1 MKAFEKAKSANR
13 VRRRGVFGK
22 AAILRGRMAAL
33 LPLSAAALVSTCL
46 PISFAFAMPVGRQA
60 AADQSSSAAVAT
72 AHSSLVHKAALV
84 GDEDRETEGEWM
96 KEHHLS
102 PKAFH
107 DRFGASG
114 QIECPWWRKGPSA
127 SASLT
132 CRDDVIST
140 NAHVFM
146 DEKTGALYGRPS
158 RCFFAFNDW
167 EHGHPVRESI
177 PLTDD
182 MVAGIDL
189 LDDRMTN
196 KERLEKLAD
205 ASRDWAVIRLKRP
218 AHGVTPYEVWKVNP
232 LIDRPGNLDL
242 IARSAPQLDKRW
254 PTIAHCYYHD
264 AEAPKTPGFGRGL
277 GTDCDSVKG
286 GSGGA
291 DLRLIEGPDGKL
303 HSVLVSIHGRS
314 TPDNKRALYDLYRN
328 SSYSVLVEKKLEDA
342 FVKMCGAENI
352 SPGFSEERPAPATAA
367 GN

>member
-1 MKAFEKAKSANR
+1 MLF
-13 VRRRGVFGK
+13 
-22 AAILRGRMAAL
+22 AILAAAL
-33 LPLSAAALVSTCL
+33 LSACL
-46 PISFAFAMPVGRQA
+46 P
-60 AADQSSSAAVAT
+60 
-72 AHSSLVHKAALV
+72 SSLARAMSGGSHPFGFLSPTAAISSMIHRIALV
-84 GDEDRETEGEWM
+84 GEEDRESEAQWM

-102 PKAFH
+102 PEQFH

-114 QIECPWWRKGPSA
+114 QLECPWWMKGPSA

-146 DEKTGALYGRPS
+146 DEKTGSLYGRPS
-158 RCFFAFNDW
+158 QCSFAVKGR
-167 EHGHPVRESI
+167 EHGRPVSESI

-189 LDDRMTN
+189 LDDKLTN
-196 KERLEKLAD
+196 KERLAKLED
-205 ASRDWAVIRLKRP
+205 AARDWAVIRLRQP
-218 AHGVTPYEVWKVNP
+218 ARGVTPYEVWKVNP

-242 IARSAPQLDKRW
+242 IARSAPQLDERW

-291 DLRLIEGPDGKL
+291 DLRLIEGPDGEM

-314 TPDNKRALYDLYRN
+314 TPDNRRAPYDLYRN

-342 FVKMCGAENI
+342 FAKMCGVENI
-352 SPGFSEERPAPATAA
+352 KPGFSGGGATPVSAA

>member
-1 MKAFEKAKSANR
+1 MNKLPSVAGTGNFLVLRETWSCPGLRLTPSRPSVLSFLAAS
-13 VRRRGVFGK
+13 FL
-22 AAILRGRMAAL
+22 AILPFPAGAMPAQRPG
-33 LPLSAAALVSTCL
+33 LPPS
-46 PISFAFAMPVGRQA
+46 AFA
-60 AADQSSSAAVAT
+60 
-72 AHSSLVHKAALV
+72 LIHKAALV

-102 PKAFH
+102 LEQFH

-158 RCFFAFNDW
+158 QCSFVVDGW
-167 EHGHPVRESI
+167 EHGHPVKESI

-182 MVAGIDL
+182 MLAGIDL
-189 LDDRMTN
+189 LDDTMTN
-196 KERLEKLAD
+196 KERLEKLED
-205 ASRDWAVIRLKRP
+205 AARDWAVIRLRYP
-218 AHGVTPYEVWKVNP
+218 ARGVTPYEVWKVNP
-232 LIDRPGNLDL
+232 LIGHPGDL
-242 IARSAPQLDKRW
+242 GIIARSAPQLDKRW
-254 PTIAHCYYHD
+254 PTIARCHYHD
-264 AEAPKTPGFGRGL
+264 AEAARTPGFGRGL

-291 DLRLIEGPDGKL
+291 DLRLIEGPDGEI

-314 TPDNKRALYDLYRN
+314 TPDNRRAPYDLQRN

-342 FVKMCGAENI
+342 FVTMCGAENI
-352 SPGFSEERPAPATAA
+352 KPGFSGGVAVPTSAA